1 MIQHQSAWWPANAPT
16 PAVAADKLARDF
28 GTTTAVE
35 DLTLSITR
43 GEVFGL
49 VGPSGAGKTTA
60 IRMLAGVLPPSR
72 GRVAIA
78 GLDATDPAR
87 CRTIKALTGFLPEGS
102 GRSPEMTV
110 PELLQYF
117 TRLKRV
123 LGGEHT
129 ARINAILATLRL
141 WEAEPEGSPGHPAE
155 MGQRLAL
162 ARALAHNPSIV
173 FFDEPTAN
181 LAREAARTVNEL
193 IADLRAQGCTV
204 VLTTRDFSEA
214 EQLCDRVAVMNT
226 RIRAMDSPRRLR
238 GTLPVG
244 I

>member
-1 MIQHQSAWWPANAPT
+1 
-16 PAVAADKLARDF
+16 
-28 GTTTAVE
+28 
-35 DLTLSITR
+35 
-43 GEVFGL
+43 
-49 VGPSGAGKTTA
+49 
-60 IRMLAGVLPPSR
+60 
-72 GRVAIA
+72 
-78 GLDATDPAR
+78 
-87 CRTIKALTGFLPEGS
+87 
-102 GRSPEMTV
+102 
-110 PELLQYF
+110 
-117 TRLKRV
+117 
-123 LGGEHT
+123 
-129 ARINAILATLRL
+129 
-141 WEAEPEGSPGHPAE
+141 

-181 LAREAARTVNEL
+181 LAREAARTVHEL

-226 RIRAMDSPRRLR
+226 RILAMDSPRRLR